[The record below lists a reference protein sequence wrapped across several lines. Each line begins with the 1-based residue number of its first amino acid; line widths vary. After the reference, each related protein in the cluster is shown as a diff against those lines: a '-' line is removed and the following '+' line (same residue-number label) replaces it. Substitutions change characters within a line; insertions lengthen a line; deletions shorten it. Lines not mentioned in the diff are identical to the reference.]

1 MKFLKNYKNK
11 FFFIDH
17 NYLVFLLFFIYF
29 VTGLYIYKD
38 YGISIDEP
46 FQRTSGNYWYIWIL
60 ENFFQNS
67 ENLIFLKESFKEM
80 AWSNF
85 FNEGIFLEYGPFFD
99 LLSAFVENKLSIKD
113 TQSSFHLKHLLNFLT
128 FFFSSIIFYKL
139 LKIRGKKNNCS

>member
-1 MKFLKNYKNK
+1 MKFLKNHKNK

-29 VTGLYIYKD
+29 VIGLYIYKD

-67 ENLIFLKESFKEM
+67 NTFHSYICKIARKAHWKMVLVVNLK
-80 AWSNF
+80 
-85 FNEGIFLEYGPFFD
+85 
-99 LLSAFVENKLSIKD
+99 
-113 TQSSFHLKHLLNFLT
+113 
-128 FFFSSIIFYKL
+128 
-139 LKIRGKKNNCS
+139 